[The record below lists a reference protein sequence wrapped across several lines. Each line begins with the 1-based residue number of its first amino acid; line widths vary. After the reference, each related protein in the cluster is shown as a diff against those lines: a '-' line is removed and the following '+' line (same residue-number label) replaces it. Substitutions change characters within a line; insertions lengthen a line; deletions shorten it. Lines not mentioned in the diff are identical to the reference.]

1 MKKKSL
7 AALFLI
13 AVLLLGILWRL
24 QAERTNRKPL
34 ERSGFL
40 FDTVIAVSLYDKQD
54 ETVLDEAFQL
64 LEHYEEV
71 FSPTKTDSELYRMNH
86 RGSGVT
92 TWKASPAMLDMV
104 KLGLRYSELSDG
116 AFDVTVLPLSSL
128 WNFSGCD
135 PKVPSEAEIQAAL
148 AKVDYRR
155 VHIEGDV
162 IDFGDDVT
170 QIDSGSTAKGYIA
183 DRLKDFLVEKGVKS
197 AIINLG
203 GNVLCIGEKAKGKP
217 FQIAIRKP
225 EEHSNDVVKI
235 LDIDG
240 LSVVSSGV
248 YERFFD
254 IDGVHYHHILN
265 PRTGYPYQN
274 GITSVTIVGPSS
286 AECDALSTT
295 VFSLG
300 REAGMA
306 LLNRTEGY
314 YGYMI
319 LEDGTMLTSE
329 GAQPGKNP

>member
-128 WNFSGCD
+128 WNFSGGD

-148 AKVDYRR
+148 AKV
-155 VHIEGDV
+155 
-162 IDFGDDVT
+162 GDDVT

-300 REAGMA
+300 QEAGMA

>member
-7 AALFLI
+7 AALCLV
-13 AVLLLGILWRL
+13 AVLLLGILWHL
-24 QAERTNRKPL
+24 QRGESSGKPL

-54 ETVLDEAFQL
+54 EKLLDEAFQL
-64 LEHYEEV
+64 LAHCEEV
-71 FSPTKTDSELYRMNH
+71 FSPTKPDSELYRMNH
-86 RGSGVT
+86 RGAGVT
-92 TWKASPAMLDMV
+92 SWKASPELLDMV
-104 KLGLRYSELSDG
+104 KLGLRYSELSNG
-116 AFDVTVLPLSSL
+116 AFDVTVLPLSEL
-128 WNFSGCD
+128 WNFSGGEA
-135 PKVPSEAEIQAAL
+135 KVPAESEIQAAL
-148 AKVDYRR
+148 AKVDYHRI
-155 VHIEGDV
+155 HIEGDV
-162 IDFGDDVT
+162 IEFGDDVT

-183 DRLKDFLVEKGVKS
+183 DRLKAFLVERGVKS

-225 EEHSNDVVKI
+225 EEHSNEVVKI

-265 PRTGYPYQN
+265 PRTGFPYWN

-300 REAGMA
+300 QEAGME

>member
-7 AALFLI
+7 AALCLI

-128 WNFSGCD
+128 WNFSGGD

-225 EEHSNDVVKI
+225 
-235 LDIDG
+235 DIDG

-300 REAGMA
+300 QEAGMA

>member
-7 AALFLI
+7 AALCLI

-128 WNFSGCD
+128 WNFSGGD

-254 IDGVHYHHILN
+254 ILN

-300 REAGMA
+300 QEAGMA

>member
-1 MKKKSL
+1 M
-7 AALFLI
+7 
-13 AVLLLGILWRL
+13 
-24 QAERTNRKPL
+24 
-34 ERSGFL
+34 
-40 FDTVIAVSLYDKQD
+40 
-54 ETVLDEAFQL
+54 
-64 LEHYEEV
+64 

-128 WNFSGCD
+128 WNFSGGD

-300 REAGMA
+300 QEAGMA

-319 LEDGTMLTSE
+319 LEDGSMLASA

>member
-1 MKKKSL
+1 M
-7 AALFLI
+7 
-13 AVLLLGILWRL
+13 
-24 QAERTNRKPL
+24 
-34 ERSGFL
+34 
-40 FDTVIAVSLYDKQD
+40 
-54 ETVLDEAFQL
+54 
-64 LEHYEEV
+64 
-71 FSPTKTDSELYRMNH
+71 
-86 RGSGVT
+86 
-92 TWKASPAMLDMV
+92 
-104 KLGLRYSELSDG
+104 
-116 AFDVTVLPLSSL
+116 
-128 WNFSGCD
+128 
-135 PKVPSEAEIQAAL
+135 
-148 AKVDYRR
+148 
-155 VHIEGDV
+155 
-162 IDFGDDVT
+162 
-170 QIDSGSTAKGYIA
+170 
-183 DRLKDFLVEKGVKS
+183 
-197 AIINLG
+197 
-203 GNVLCIGEKAKGKP
+203 LCIGEKAKGKP

-240 LSVVSSGV
+240 LSVVASGV

-300 REAGMA
+300 QEAGMA

>member
-7 AALFLI
+7 AALAL
-13 AVLLLGILWRL
+13 VLALFLGILWHL
-24 QAERTNRKPL
+24 HGTKESKKPL

-54 ETVLDEAFQL
+54 EAVLDEAFQL
-64 LEHYEEV
+64 LEQYEEI
-71 FSPTKTDSELYRMNH
+71 FSPTKSESELYRMNH
-86 RGSGVT
+86 RGS
-92 TWKASPAMLDMV
+92 
-104 KLGLRYSELSDG
+104 
-116 AFDVTVLPLSSL
+116 TVLPLSSL
-128 WNFSGCD
+128 WNFSGGEA
-135 PKVPSEAEIQAAL
+135 KVPAEADIETAVS
-148 AKVDYRR
+148 KVDYRHVR
-155 VHIEGDV
+155 IDGDV

-203 GNVLCIGEKAKGKP
+203 GNVLCIGEKAKGEP
-217 FQIAIRKP
+217 FHIAIRKP
-225 EEHSNDVVKI
+225 EEHSNEVVKI

-254 IDGVHYHHILN
+254 LDGVHYHHILN

-274 GITSVTIVGPSS
+274 GLVSVTIVGPSS
-286 AECDALSTT
+286 AECDALSTA
-295 VFSLG
+295 VFTLG
-300 REAGMA
+300 REEGMA
-306 LLNRTEGY
+306 LLEKTEGY

-319 LEDGTMLTSE
+319 LEDGSILASA